1 MRILVSGSSGL
12 VGRALIPALG
22 EAGHAV
28 GRLVRPGAPLR
39 PGDVA
44 WAPAQGT
51 IDREALEGADAVVHL
66 AGESIFGRWSA
77 GKKRRIVESRV
88 PATAG
93 LAEALASLARRPRV
107 LVSASGAHFYGDRG
121 SEVLTEDSPAGQGF
135 LAETCRAWEAAAQP
149 AVRAGIRV
157 VQLRSGIVLSRHGG
171 VLGVML
177 LPFRLGL
184 GGPLG
189 RGTAYWSWISL
200 PDTVRMIRFAI
211 ETESLQGPVN
221 AATPNPVTNAE
232 FSATLARALHRPA
245 WFRVPPVALR
255 LLFTREAADE
265 LMLSSTRLA
274 PARLA
279 ASGFEFRYPEL
290 ESALQAVLAR
300 R

>member
-12 VGRALIPALG
+12 VGSALVPALG

-28 GRLVRPGAPLR
+28 GRLVRPGASLR

-44 WAPAQGT
+44 WDPAEGT
-51 IDREALEGADAVVHL
+51 IDRAALEGADAVVHL
-66 AGESIFGRWSA
+66 AGESIFGRWTA

-88 PATAG
+88 PATAL
-93 LAEALASLARRPRV
+93 LAGALAALARRPRV
-107 LVSASGAHFYGDRG
+107 FVSASGAHFYGDRG
-121 SEVLTEDSPAGQGF
+121 TEVLTEASPTGQGF

-157 VQLRSGIVLSRHGG
+157 VQLRSGIVLTRHGG

-177 LPFRLGL
+177 LPFGLGL

-189 RGTAYWSWISL
+189 NGRAYWSWIAL
-200 PDTVRMIRFAI
+200 PDTIRMIRFAV
-211 ETESLQGPVN
+211 ETDLLVGPVN

-232 FSATLARALHRPA
+232 FSGILARVLHRPA
-245 WFRVPPVALR
+245 WLRVPPFALR
-255 LLFTREAADE
+255 LVFGRDAADE

-290 ESALQAVLAR
+290 ESALRAVLAKT
-300 R
+300 